1 MLTFEY
7 QSRRFCWMTLKPA
20 AQHRKSSFSTADS
33 YRIPMPVREILELPN
48 GYRSAVCPRCK
59 CTLDREYQRFCDRC
73 GQHLLWKF
81 FCSATVIKWQ
91 YPVDWNCCKELLC
104 HIKTCDWCLKSFLN
118 NVCFT
123 AGIFY
128 AQNFGKKQGQ
138 HVPKSIAADIYKID
152 ANPVE

>member
-20 AQHRKSSFSTADS
+20 VQHRKSSFSTADS

-48 GYRSAVCPRCK
+48 GYRAAVCPRCK

-81 FCSATVIKWQ
+81 FCSATVIKCQ
-91 YPVDWNCCKELLC
+91 YPVDWNYCKELFC
-104 HIKTCDWCLKSFLN
+104 HIKTYDRCLKYLLIMFASQQAFFN
-118 NVCFT
+118 
-123 AGIFY
+123 G
-128 AQNFGKKQGQ
+128 QKFGKKAGTACPQIKCCR
-138 HVPKSIAADIYKID
+138 HI
-152 ANPVE
+152 

>member
-48 GYRSAVCPRCK
+48 GYRAAVCPRCK

-91 YPVDWNCCKELLC
+91 YPVDWNCCKELFC
-104 HIKTCDWCLKSFLN
+104 HIKTYGWCLKYLLRMSALRQTFFN
-118 NVCFT
+118 
-123 AGIFY
+123 
-128 AQNFGKKQGQ
+128 AQKFGKKQGL

>member
-20 AQHRKSSFSTADS
+20 VQHRKSSISTADS

-48 GYRSAVCPRCK
+48 GYRAAVCPRCK

-91 YPVDWNCCKELLC
+91 YPVDWNYCKELLC
-104 HIKTCDWCLKSFLN
+104 HIKTYGWCLKYLLRMSALRQAFFN
-118 NVCFT
+118 
-123 AGIFY
+123 
-128 AQNFGKKQGQ
+128 AQKFGKKQRLR
-138 HVPKSIAADIYKID
+138 VPESNAADIYKID

>member
-48 GYRSAVCPRCK
+48 GYRAAVCPRCK

-91 YPVDWNCCKELLC
+91 YPVDWNCCKELFC
-104 HIKTCDWCLKSFLN
+104 HIKTYDWCLKYLLRMSALRQTFFN
-118 NVCFT
+118 
-123 AGIFY
+123 
-128 AQNFGKKQGQ
+128 AQKFGKKQGL
-138 HVPKSIAADIYKID
+138 HVPKSNAPDIYKID